1 MTTSG
6 LMKEC
11 NYLRAV
17 PYRFMTINI
26 KEFITQS
33 ESNVL
38 KNLQT
43 NPTGLSH
50 DEVVSR
56 QHVYGLNIINKS
68 KVDFLTILFRSV
80 KENPLTI
87 ILTIATF
94 VSFLLGQRIS
104 AYYIF
109 GMIIVSVILDVWNEY
124 SAEKTVENLLKK
136 ISPTALVL
144 RGNEKYEVPVS
155 QLTIGDIVLLSQ
167 GSIIPSDLRLL
178 ESENLEI
185 NESALTGESKTVYKT
200 ANSLTHTVNQISDM
214 KNIAFMGTIVSSGSG
229 KGVVIR
235 IGKDTEFGKIAN
247 ATGFLKPVT
256 EFQKGLTNYG
266 RLIVKVIFVLT
277 AAIFFINAGLGR
289 NIIDSLLFALAIA
302 VGLTPE
308 MLPVIVTVSLSYG
321 AAKMAKHSMIAK
333 QLIAVENLGNM
344 DILCTDKTGTLTEGE
359 IQVVD
364 YIDMHD
370 KRNNDLIPLA
380 LYCNSALVHHKIIG
394 NGIDVALWKYAQKQG
409 IAYDTKAKLKEE
421 PFDYNRK
428 LMYTV
433 IDDGDKATLIAKGAP
448 EAILSLC
455 INAIDKKKAHN
466 KFISLSHD
474 GLRVI
479 AVASKEISKKDS
491 YSWDDVSVLTFHG
504 FITLLDIPKKSTKIA
519 LDKLKMLGVDI
530 KVITG
535 DSEIITQKICRQVGM
550 NVAGIVTG
558 SEIEKLSEKE
568 FSEIVEKTTIFARV
582 SPEQKLKVI
591 QTLQSKGH
599 AVGYLGDGINDIPSL
614 HSADVGISVND
625 AVDVA
630 KDAATLVLL
639 RKSLDVIAEGI
650 MEGRKTFHNTVKYIL
665 MGTSS
670 NFGNM
675 FSAAGA
681 SFFLPF
687 LPMTPVQILLNNS
700 LYDVSQLS
708 IPTDTIDPEALKKPK
723 HWNISF
729 IRKYMLFFGP
739 LSSLFDFI
747 TFGILILVFHASAA
761 FFQTG
766 WFMVSLPQQILVVF
780 VIRTTRTPFYKSKP
794 GKWLTLACLSM
805 LGIGLT
811 LPYTPLAKPLGFVP
825 MPPLFLLTLI
835 LITGTYLFLVA
846 AVRSI
851 FLKRYSL

>member
-1 MTTSG
+1 MSI
-6 LMKEC
+6 L
-11 NYLRAV
+11 
-17 PYRFMTINI
+17 NI
-26 KEFITQS
+26 KDIISLPINDVVE
-33 ESNVL
+33 
-38 KNLQT
+38 KLQT
-43 NPTGLSH
+43 TPNGLT
-50 DEVVSR
+50 DEEVGKR
-56 QHVYGLNIINKS
+56 QKEYGLNVLS
-68 KVDFLTILFRSV
+68 KRKVNFFTILFREV
-80 KENPLTI
+80 IENPL
-87 ILTIATF
+87 ILLLSGATF
-94 VSFLLGQRIS
+94 ISYLLGQHAS

-109 GMIIVSVILDVWNEY
+109 AMIVVSLALDVWNEY
-124 SAEKTVENLLKK
+124 SAEKTIENLLKK

-144 RGNEKYEVPVS
+144 RNNEKQEISVS

-167 GSIIPSDLRLL
+167 GSIIPADLRIL
-178 ESENLEI
+178 ENNSLEV
-185 NESALTGESKTVYKT
+185 NESALTGEAKTVYKVDT
-200 ANSLTHTVNQISDM
+200 ALPHTVTQLSDM
-214 KNIAFMGTIVSSGSG
+214 RNIAFMGTTVSSGSG
-229 KGVVIR
+229 KGVVTV
-235 IGKDTEFGKIAN
+235 IGNDTEFGKIAKST
-247 ATGFLKPVT
+247 AFLKPVT
-256 EFQKGLTNYG
+256 EFQKGLTNYS
-266 RLIVKVIFVLT
+266 RLIIKVIFILT
-277 AAIFFINAGLGR
+277 AAIFLINALLGH

-308 MLPVIVTVSLSYG
+308 MLPVIVTVSLSHG
-321 AAKMAKHSMIAK
+321 ASKLAKHHVIAK

-344 DILCTDKTGTLTEGE
+344 DILCTDKTGTLTEGK
-359 IQVVD
+359 IQVMD

-370 KRNNDLIPLA
+370 KRNDDLIPLA

-394 NGIDVALWKYAQKQG
+394 NGIDVALWEYAQKHG
-409 IAYDTKAKLKEE
+409 ITCDLKKKLKEE

-433 IDDGDKATLIAKGAP
+433 LDEGEKALLIVKGAP
-448 EAILSLC
+448 ETVISLC
-455 INAIDKKKAHN
+455 PNISDKKRAHD
-466 KFISLSHD
+466 KYAALSRD

-491 YSWDDVSVLTFHG
+491 YRWEDVHALTFHG
-504 FITLLDIPKKSTKIA
+504 FITMLDVPKQSAKEA
-519 LDKLKMLGVDI
+519 LNKLKMLGVQV

-535 DSEIITQKICRQVGM
+535 DSDIITQKVCREVGM
-550 NVAGIVTG
+550 EVKGVLTG
-558 SEIEKLSEKE
+558 SEIEKMSEEE
-568 FSEIVEKTTIFARV
+568 FSAALDNTTIFARV

-591 QTLQSKGH
+591 QTLQKKGH

-614 HSADVGISVND
+614 HSADVGISVNS

-687 LPMTPVQILLNNS
+687 LPMTPVQILLNNT
-700 LYDVSQLS
+700 LYDASQLS
-708 IPTDTIDPEALKKPK
+708 IPTDTVDLEALKKPK

-747 TFGILILVFHASAA
+747 TFGLLIFVFHAAPA

-780 VIRTTRTPFYKSKP
+780 VIRTAQTPFYKSKP
-794 GKWLTLACLSM
+794 GKWLTLTCLSM
-805 LGIGLT
+805 LGIGLL

-825 MPPLFLLTLI
+825 MPPLFLFALI
-835 LITGTYLFLVA
+835 LITTLYIFLVETVKNLFL
-846 AVRSI
+846 R
-851 FLKRYSL
+851 RYAL

>member
-1 MTTSG
+1 MRGSS
-6 LMKEC
+6 LK
-11 NYLRAV
+11 
-17 PYRFMTINI
+17 INI
-26 KEFITQS
+26 VLKKTLYAHQHKRNYYLSVE
-33 ESNVL
+33 NVL
-38 KNLQT
+38 TKLQA
-43 NPTGLSH
+43 NPTGLTQN
-50 DEVVSR
+50 EVVKR
-56 QHVYGLNIINKS
+56 QKIYGLNIIHKR
-68 KVDFLTILFRSV
+68 KVNFLTILVRSI
-80 KENPLTI
+80 KENPLI
-87 ILTIATF
+87 IVLTIATF
-94 VSFLLGQRIS
+94 VSFLLGQRVS

-109 GMIIVSVILDVWNEY
+109 GMIIVSIILDVWNEY
-124 SAEKTVENLLKK
+124 SAEKTIENLLKK
-136 ISPTALVL
+136 ISPTALVV
-144 RGNEKYEVPVS
+144 RNNEKQEIPVS
-155 QLTIGDIVLLSQ
+155 ELTIGDIVLLSQ
-167 GSIIPSDLRLL
+167 GSIIPADLRLL
-178 ESENLEI
+178 ESNNIEI
-185 NESALTGESKTVYKT
+185 NESTLTGEAKTVYKT
-200 ANSLTHTVNQISDM
+200 STALTHEVSGISEM

-235 IGKDTEFGKIAN
+235 IGRETEFGKIAQ
-247 ATGFLKPVT
+247 TTTFLKPVT
-256 EFQKGLTNYG
+256 EFQKGLSSYG

-308 MLPVIVTVSLSYG
+308 MLPVIVTVSLAHG
-321 AAKMAKHSMIAK
+321 ASKLAKHHVIAK

-344 DILCTDKTGTLTEGE
+344 DILCTDKTGTLTEGK
-359 IQVVD
+359 IQVMD
-364 YIDMHD
+364 YIDMQD
-370 KRNNDLIPLA
+370 KRNNDLIQLA

-394 NGIDVALWKYAQKQG
+394 NGIDVALWEYAQKEG
-409 IAYDTKAKLKEE
+409 IVCDLKVKLKEE

-433 IDDGDKATLIAKGAP
+433 LDEGEKATLIVKGAP
-448 EAILSLC
+448 ETVIALC
-455 INAIDKKKAHN
+455 PNVTDKKRAHD
-466 KFISLSHD
+466 KYIALTQD

-479 AVASKEISKKDS
+479 AVASKVIAKKDS
-491 YSWDDVSVLTFHG
+491 YSWDDVHALTFHG
-504 FITLLDIPKKSTKIA
+504 FITMLDVPKKSAKEA
-519 LDKLKMLGVDI
+519 LDKLKILGVQI

-535 DSEIITQKICRQVGM
+535 DSDIITQKVCREVGM
-550 NVAGIVTG
+550 GVTGVLTG
-558 SEIEKLSEKE
+558 SEMEKLSDTE

-614 HSADVGISVND
+614 HSADVGISVNS

-650 MEGRKTFHNTVKYIL
+650 MEGRRTFHNTVKYIL

-687 LPMTPVQILLNNS
+687 LPMTSIQILLNNS
-700 LYDVSQLS
+700 LYDASQLA
-708 IPTDTIDPEALKKPK
+708 IPTDSVDPEALRKPK

-729 IRKYMLFFGP
+729 IQKYMLFFGP
-739 LSSLFDFI
+739 LSSAFDVI
-747 TFGILILVFHASAA
+747 TFVILIFIFKANAA

-766 WFMVSLPQQILVVF
+766 WFMVSFAMQILVVF
-780 VIRTTRTPFYKSKP
+780 VIRTARTPFYRSRP
-794 GKWLTLACLSM
+794 GKWLTVACLSM
-805 LGIGLT
+805 LGIGLA
-811 LPYTPLAKPLGFVP
+811 LPYTPLAKPLGFIP
-825 MPPLFLLTLI
+825 MPPLFILLLI
-835 LITGTYLFLVA
+835 LITATYVLLVST
-846 AVRSI
+846 VRSI